1 MALRFCQ
8 HFKPFKTIYQE
19 RLCCFLSTRSSSI
32 QYPSVEADNISVDKP
47 TSTQE
52 KSEFF
57 DAYATWYE
65 NSFTDVKNQSLSNR
79 SPCKNL
85 SKQTTFSYNGPTE
98 VSLSSVIAGFG
109 HHRGLSNASNILN
122 QVSDSA
128 TPSLNPYSSIG
139 NRLYSTTKSGQEAAP
154 DNQSNEKP
162 DDKVESTQQKLKKIL
177 AQYGAFGMT
186 VHITLSLGFL
196 GLTYLAVYSG
206 VDVQSIFLKFGVTM
220 SSLTSG
226 TSTFLIAYAAHKML
240 FPVRAS
246 VSIITVPVLVRHLR
260 KIGYFKK

>member
-1 MALRFCQ
+1 M
-8 HFKPFKTIYQE
+8 
-19 RLCCFLSTRSSSI
+19 STTRNSSSI
-32 QYPSVEADNISVDKP
+32 QYPSVQADNLSVDKS
-47 TSTQE
+47 TSSQE
-52 KSEFF
+52 KSDTF
-57 DAYATWYE
+57 DAYSTWYE
-65 NSFTDVKNQSLSNR
+65 NSFTDAKNHSLSIPTPT
-79 SPCKNL
+79 SCKNL
-85 SKQTTFSYNGPTE
+85 SKQTTFAYNGPTE

-109 HHRGLSNASNILN
+109 HHQGLKLSNTGNILN
-122 QVSDSA
+122 QVNDSP

-139 NRLYSTTKSGQEAAP
+139 NRFYSSTKSDKEPAP
-154 DNQSNEKP
+154 DDQNNEKP
-162 DDKVESTQQKLKKIL
+162 DEGESTQQKLKKIL

-206 VDVQSIFLKFGVTM
+206 VDVQSIFLKFGVEM
-220 SSLTSG
+220 SSLTTG